1 MLSEYELKIADLCNI
16 PIGNVKN
23 QYLTFFDNE
32 KYVLQYEKLQLYLR
46 IGLILKEIHR
56 ILEFNQLQQLKSYVE
71 FNTKKE
77 QKQ

>member
-23 QYLTFFDNE
+23 QYLTFFDKE
-32 KYVLQYEKLQLYLR
+32 KYVLHYEKLQLYLR
-46 IGLILKEIHR
+46 IGLKLKEIHR
-56 ILEFNQLQQLKSYVE
+56 ILEFNQLQQLKSYIE
-71 FNTKKE
+71 LNTKKE